1 MESILTSIKKLIG
14 LTEEYKVYDPDI
26 IIHLNSTFMI
36 LRQLG
41 VGPEDGFII
50 EDENSFWTDFIPADN
65 KLFEGVKTYVYARAR
80 LIFDPPQSSIV
91 KECLEKTVAEFEW
104 RLKEEAELQADK

>member
-1 MESILTSIKKLIG
+1 MESILTSVKKLIG
-14 LTEEYKVYDPDI
+14 STEEYEVYDPDI

-41 VGPEDGFII
+41 VGPKDGFTI
-50 EDENSFWTDFIPADN
+50 EDKSSIWSDFIPKDC
-65 KLFEGVKTYVYARAR
+65 KYFESVKTYVYARAR

-104 RLKEEAELQADK
+104 RLKEEAELQPDN